1 MRMDLDV
8 PQHVDAGTLGR
19 RLQAIG
25 EELQVDVSFGA
36 DAD

>member
-1 MRMDLDV
+1 MDLDV
-8 PQHVDAGTLGR
+8 PQQVDASALGR

-36 DAD
+36 NAN